1 MTRAHTTVQTFS
13 IHTFYI
19 PTFCSHLPRFHSQPR
34 PRVAAL
40 LPVLRGIL
48 PPTMRARI
56 SERLGIASFMSGFQQ
71 TRVPAARL

>member
-1 MTRAHTTVQTFS
+1 MHTVWFTPS
-13 IHTFYI
+13 IHT
-19 PTFCSHLPRFHSQPR
+19 SR